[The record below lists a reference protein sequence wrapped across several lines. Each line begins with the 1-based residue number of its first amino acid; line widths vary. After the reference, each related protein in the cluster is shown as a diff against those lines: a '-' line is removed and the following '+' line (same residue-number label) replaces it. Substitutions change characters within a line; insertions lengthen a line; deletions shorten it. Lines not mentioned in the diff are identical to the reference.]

1 MNTALHNL
9 RFLYE
14 DTTLNAVPREIF
26 ESLIR
31 PKLTGQQ
38 DFLKYRTFIMFLL
51 IKYSLTKVFFVVF
64 IANYFEN

>member
-31 PKLTGQQ
+31 PELTEQ
-38 DFLKYRTFIMFLL
+38 DFLKYRTCIMFLFNKL
-51 IKYSLTKVFFVVF
+51 LTHQSIFCCVHCKL
-64 IANYFEN
+64 Y